1 MSYKVSDD
9 LEKFGE
15 NAQKNGYYTYVEGN
29 EKNNFDKICIRDCDG
44 RGTKW
49 RLKKKIEKNNSVFVR
64 NGSKNVE
71 CKYTKSDV
79 GYATLAK

>member
-1 MSYKVSDD
+1 M
-9 LEKFGE
+9 
-15 NAQKNGYYTYVEGN
+15 Q
-29 EKNNFDKICIRDCDG
+29 NFDKICIRDCDR

>member
-1 MSYKVSDD
+1 M
-9 LEKFGE
+9 KFH
-15 NAQKNGYYTYVEGN
+15 YTTPEAHSPGGV
-29 EKNNFDKICIRDCDG
+29 KNNFDKICIRDCG
-44 RGTKW
+44 RRGTKW

>member
-1 MSYKVSDD
+1 M
-9 LEKFGE
+9 
-15 NAQKNGYYTYVEGN
+15 
-29 EKNNFDKICIRDCDG
+29 CIRDCVQ
-44 RGTKW
+44 RRNEW
-49 RLKKKIEKNNSVFVR
+49 RLKKKIGKNHSVFVR

>member
-9 LEKFGE
+9 LKKFEE
-15 NAQKNGYYTYVEGN
+15 NAKKNGYYTYFKEN

-44 RGTKW
+44 RRTKW
-49 RLKKKIEKNNSVFVR
+49 RLEKKIEKNHSVFVR